1 MPKYEITA
9 LYEYSTEIE
18 ADTPEEAEHLFLQDL
33 NAYYVSTESFE
44 IEEVEEDEDDEEDG
58 ED

>member
-18 ADTPEEAEHLFLQDL
+18 ADNPEQAEKYFLQDL

-44 IEEVEEDEDDEEDG
+44 IEELEEDEDEDG
-58 ED
+58 EDN